1 MNDSKEKRDVAASSE
16 EQSTNIETAPSV
28 SAWTYAVPSIVCTI
42 AAFFML
48 SLYSQIHWNIMMKIS
63 ASKIM
68 KQERPIDS
76 ELLDSIYLVL
86 TELGILRVAFA
97 VLALIWAI
105 WSFKGRP
112 RWAAM
117 VALGF
122 SICAVLTIFII
133 M

>member
-1 MNDSKEKRDVAASSE
+1 MEKIDIMTNSE
-16 EQSTNIETAPSV
+16 DQSTNSEPSAHV
-28 SAWTYAVPSIVCTI
+28 SAWTYAIPSIVCTFTT
-42 AAFFML
+42 FFML

-63 ASKIM
+63 INKIM
-68 KQERPIDS
+68 NEERPIDS
-76 ELLDSIYLVL
+76 ELLNNIYPVL
-86 TELGILRVAFA
+86 TELAILRVAFA

-112 RWAAM
+112 RWGAM

-122 SICAVLTIFII
+122 AICAVMTIFII